1 MGDEIQLIA
10 TNRQASRR
18 YELRDTYEAGLVLLG
33 SEVKSLRESK
43 GVQLTE
49 AYADLTR
56 DGDMWLRSLHI
67 AAYTHAQDHSGH
79 DPTRPRKM
87 LMHRIELNRI
97 AAKVAQE
104 RLSVVPLRLYFKGS
118 RVKVEFAL
126 GKPKKTVDR
135 RRDIAERDV
144 KRETDREL
152 ARAAKQR

>member
-1 MGDEIQLIA
+1 MGDEEKLIA

-18 YELRDTYEAGLVLLG
+18 YELRDTYEAGLVLVG
-33 SEVKSLRESK
+33 SEVKSLREAK

-49 AYADLTR
+49 AYADVSQS
-56 DGDMWLRSLHI
+56 GEMWLRSLHI

-79 DPTRPRKM
+79 EPTRPRKM
-87 LMHRIELNRI
+87 LLNRLELDRI
-97 AAKVAQE
+97 AQE
-104 RLSVVPLRLYFKGS
+104 RLSIVPLRLYFKGS

-144 KRETDREL
+144 KRETEREL
-152 ARAAKQR
+152 ARSAKQR

>member
-1 MGDEIQLIA
+1 MGDEEKLIA

-18 YELRDTYEAGLVLLG
+18 YELRDTYEAGLVLVG
-33 SEVKSLRESK
+33 SEVKSLREAK

-49 AYADLTR
+49 SYADVSQS
-56 DGDMWLRSLHI
+56 GEMWLRSLHI

-79 DPTRPRKM
+79 EPTRPRKM
-87 LMHRIELNRI
+87 LLHRLELDRI

-104 RLSVVPLRLYFKGS
+104 RLSIVPLRLYFKGS

-144 KRETDREL
+144 KRETEREL
-152 ARAAKQR
+152 ARSAKQR